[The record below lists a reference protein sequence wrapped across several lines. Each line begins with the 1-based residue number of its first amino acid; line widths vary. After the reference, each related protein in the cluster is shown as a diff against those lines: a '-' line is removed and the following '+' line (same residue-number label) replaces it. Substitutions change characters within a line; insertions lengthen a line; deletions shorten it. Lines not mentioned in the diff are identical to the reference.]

1 MKLGDCNGDVVSVG
15 VDGGTLSFSSEIT
28 AIDSC
33 DPLRNVPMPSV
44 EFLCDVALMP
54 GPFRL

>member
-1 MKLGDCNGDVVSVG
+1 MKLGDCNGEVVSVG
-15 VDGGTLSFSSEIT
+15 VDGGCTSFSSEMVTIE
-28 AIDSC
+28 SC
-33 DPLRNVPMPSV
+33 DPLRRVPMPIV